1 MMENE
6 EFSTIPDEIQAPE
19 CAEQPVA
26 PEEAVAAEA
35 SPQEVPQRTNKRKL
49 GIIAGCV
56 AGIVLI
62 AGIVMGNAMKKQAAE
77 KTAAEARSAYIE
89 ALNDLVWESLD
100 GAAEAETMCNLTYM
114 VWYDTIYEEYR
125 SETAEYTRSGSVYH
139 DDFNTSLAKLY
150 TADGTMSTCAEIE
163 ANQAV
168 VENLMKSLQSPTDEF
183 EKCYDVA
190 MALYSAYNKLTDLA
204 LEPQGSLRDY
214 GDNFAEYVSDYMD
227 AYDKLD
233 LLIPEA

>member
-1 MMENE
+1 MENE
-6 EFSTIPDEIQAPE
+6 EIVTIPDEIAEPE
-19 CAEQPVA
+19 CAEQTAA
-26 PEEAVAAEA
+26 PEETVIVEDQ
-35 SPQEVPQRTNKRKL
+35 PQEEPKRTDKRKL
-49 GIIAGCV
+49 GVIAGCV
-56 AGIVLI
+56 AVIVLIVGIVL
-62 AGIVMGNAMKKQAAE
+62 GNAMKKQSEE
-77 KTAAEARSAYIE
+77 KAAAEARAAYIE
-89 ALNDLVWESLD
+89 ALNDLVWESLS
-100 GAAEAETMCNLTYM
+100 GAAEAESMCNLTYK

-125 SETAEYTRSGSVYH
+125 SETAAYTKSGGKYN

-150 TADGTMSTCAEIE
+150 TADSTISTCAEIE

-168 VENLMKSLQSPTDEF
+168 VADLMKSLQSPTDEF

-190 MALYSAYNKLTDLA
+190 MDLYSAYNKLTDLA

-233 LLIPEA
+233 LLIPEE

>member
-1 MMENE
+1 MENE

-62 AGIVMGNAMKKQAAE
+62 VGIVLGNAMKKQAEE
-77 KTAAEARSAYIE
+77 KAAAEARAAYIE
-89 ALNDLVWESLD
+89 ALNDLAWESLD
-100 GAAEAETMCNLTYM
+100 GAAKAESMCNLTYK

-125 SETAEYTRSGSVYH
+125 TETAEYTRTQGSYN
-139 DDFNTSLAKLY
+139 DDFNTSIAKLY
-150 TADGTMSTCAEIE
+150 SAETTINICAQIE
-163 ANQAV
+163 ENQVAV
-168 VENLMKSLQSPTDEF
+168 EDLMKSLQLPTDEF

-190 MALYSAYNKLTDLA
+190 MDLYSAYNKLTDLA
-204 LEPQGSLRDY
+204 LEPHGSLRDY
-214 GDNFAEYVSDYMD
+214 SDNFAAYDSDYMD

>member
-6 EFSTIPDEIQAPE
+6 EIVTIPDEIAEPE
-19 CAEQPVA
+19 NVEQTTA
-26 PEEAVAAEA
+26 PEETMAAETQ
-35 SPQEVPQRTNKRKL
+35 PQEEPKRPNKRKF

-56 AGIVLI
+56 AVIVLIVGIVL
-62 AGIVMGNAMKKQAAE
+62 GNAMKKQSEE
-77 KTAAEARSAYIE
+77 KAAAEARAAYVE

-125 SETAEYTRSGSVYH
+125 SETVEYTRSGGVYH

-150 TADGTMSTCAEIE
+150 TAASTISTCAEIE
-163 ANQAV
+163 ANQTV
-168 VENLMKSLQSPTDEF
+168 VEDLMKSLQSPSDEF

-190 MALYSAYNKLTDLA
+190 MDLYSAYNKLTDLA

-214 GDNFAEYVSDYMD
+214 SDNFAEYVSDYMD
-227 AYDKLD
+227 AYDKLG